1 MEQQGSWLSVTPWKQ
16 DASRMRSTLRSDAEK
31 AKSQKKTSLKK
42 GGSRLL
48 VGRVSSCPFR
58 EDTLLTKPFWLMR
71 NFVQDTSCHLL
82 AQHKTR
88 PCSDKEKASN
98 TASLVPSRLHHSSWR
113 PKRDA
118 LGEQWASRACIHFK
132 NNQTDEKVQQRLSF
146 SLNTHSSSEKELI
159 PMNKQVSTYQ
169 LVD

>member
-1 MEQQGSWLSVTPWKQ
+1 MIPHKQYTRTSSHRHGWSTGFGQASETGASYWSPQPSALRRDNLMEQQGSWLSVTPWEQ

-88 PCSDKEKASN
+88 PCSDKEMANS
-98 TASLVPSRLHHSSWR
+98 
-113 PKRDA
+113 
-118 LGEQWASRACIHFK
+118 
-132 NNQTDEKVQQRLSF
+132 
-146 SLNTHSSSEKELI
+146 
-159 PMNKQVSTYQ
+159 
-169 LVD
+169 

>member
-1 MEQQGSWLSVTPWKQ
+1 MVVSHSLGTRCIADAKHTP
-16 DASRMRSTLRSDAEK
+16 LRRGESKKPKENL
-31 AKSQKKTSLKK
+31 AKKR
-42 GGSRLL
+42 GSRLL

-146 SLNTHSSSEKELI
+146 YLNTHSSSEKELI
-159 PMNKQVSTYQ
+159 PMNKKVSTYQ